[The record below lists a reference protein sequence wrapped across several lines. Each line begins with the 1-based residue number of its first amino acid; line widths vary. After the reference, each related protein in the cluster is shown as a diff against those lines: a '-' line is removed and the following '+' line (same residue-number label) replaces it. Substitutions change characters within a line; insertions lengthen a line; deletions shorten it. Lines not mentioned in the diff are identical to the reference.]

1 VVSVESEKC
10 PNLVNNLVVCLDSYL
25 RELNMVV
32 AQKAHQ
38 TIVTLDLEGVLVP
51 EIWIAVA
58 ETTGIPELR
67 RTTRDEPDYDLLMR
81 QRLAIL
87 DQHGL
92 TMSAIETVISTLQ
105 PLPGA
110 IDFLNAL
117 REQTQVIILSDTFEQ
132 FGRPFMRQLGMP
144 TLLCHRLIVE
154 NDRIVDFELRQV
166 DQKRHAVEAFRSLNY
181 RIIAAGDSYNDTA
194 MLGAA
199 DAGFLFHAPDN
210 VIKEFPQF
218 PALRDFAQLL
228 EAIRNCLNH

>member
-1 VVSVESEKC
+1 
-10 PNLVNNLVVCLDSYL
+10 
-25 RELNMVV
+25 MAV

-58 ETTGIPELR
+58 ETLGIPELR

-87 DQHGL
+87 DEHEL
-92 TMSAIETVISTLQ
+92 TMSAIEKVISTLS

-110 IDFLNAL
+110 LEFLNDL
-117 REQTQVIILSDTFEQ
+117 REMSQVIILSDTFEQ

-144 TLLCHRLIVE
+144 TLFCHRLIVE
-154 NDRIVDFELRQV
+154 NDRITDFELRQV
-166 DQKRHAVEAFRSLNY
+166 DQKRQAVEAFRTLNY
-181 RIIAAGDSYNDTA
+181 RIVAAGDSYNDTA

-199 DAGFLFHAPDN
+199 DAGFLFHSPEN
-210 VIKEFPQF
+210 IQKEYPQF
-218 PALRDFAQLL
+218 LALDTYDDLFKHLTAALGV
-228 EAIRNCLNH
+228 

>member
-1 VVSVESEKC
+1 
-10 PNLVNNLVVCLDSYL
+10 
-25 RELNMVV
+25 MAV
-32 AQKAHQ
+32 AQQAHQ
-38 TIVTLDLEGVLVP
+38 TIVTLDLEGVLIP

-58 ETTGIPELR
+58 ETTGISELR

-87 DQHGL
+87 DEHGL
-92 TMSAIETVISTLQ
+92 TMSAIEKVISTLR

-110 IDFLNAL
+110 LDFLNAL
-117 REQTQVIILSDTFEQ
+117 REISQVIILSDTFEQ

-144 TLLCHRLIVE
+144 TLFCHRLIVE
-154 NDRIVDFELRQV
+154 NDRITDFELRQV
-166 DQKRHAVEAFRSLNY
+166 DQKRHAVEAFKALNY
-181 RIIAAGDSYNDTA
+181 RIVAAGDSYNDTA

-218 PALRDFAQLL
+218 RAINDFETLLR
-228 EAIRNCLNH
+228 AISESLT

>member
-1 VVSVESEKC
+1 
-10 PNLVNNLVVCLDSYL
+10 
-25 RELNMVV
+25 MAV
-32 AQKAHQ
+32 AQQAHQ
-38 TIVTLDLEGVLVP
+38 TIVTLDLEGVLIP

-58 ETTGIPELR
+58 ETAGIPELR

-87 DQHGL
+87 DEHGL
-92 TMSAIETVISTLQ
+92 TMSAIEKVISTLQ

-110 IDFLNAL
+110 LDFLNAL
-117 REQTQVIILSDTFEQ
+117 REQTQVIILSDTFDQ

-144 TLLCHRLIVE
+144 TLFCHRLIVE
-154 NDRIVDFELRQV
+154 EDRITDFELRQV
-166 DQKRHAVEAFRSLNY
+166 DQKRHAVEAFKSLNY

-199 DAGFLFHAPDN
+199 DAGFLFHAPEN

-218 PALRDFAQLL
+218 LALNEFAELL
-228 EAIRNCLNH
+228 EAIQNSLSH

>member
-1 VVSVESEKC
+1 
-10 PNLVNNLVVCLDSYL
+10 
-25 RELNMVV
+25 MAV
-32 AQKAHQ
+32 AQQAHQ
-38 TIVTLDLEGVLVP
+38 TIVTLDLEGVLIP

-58 ETTGIPELR
+58 EATGIPELR

-87 DQHGL
+87 DRHGL

-110 IDFLNAL
+110 LDFLNAL
-117 REQTQVIILSDTFEQ
+117 RERTQVIILSDTFEQ

-144 TLLCHRLIVE
+144 TLFCHRLIVE

-166 DQKRHAVEAFRSLNY
+166 DQKRHAVEAFKGLNY
-181 RIIAAGDSYNDTA
+181 RIVAAGDSYNDTA
-194 MLGAA
+194 MLTAA

-210 VIKEFPQF
+210 VKKEFPKFQ
-218 PALRDFAQLL
+218 ALDEFAELL
-228 EAIRNCLNH
+228 EAINKSLHQ

>member
-1 VVSVESEKC
+1 
-10 PNLVNNLVVCLDSYL
+10 
-25 RELNMVV
+25 MMAV
-32 AQKAHQ
+32 AQQAHQ

-58 ETTGIPELR
+58 DTTGIPDLR

-87 DQHGL
+87 DEHGL
-92 TMSAIETVISTLQ
+92 TMSAIEQVIATLS

-117 REQTQVIILSDTFEQ
+117 REMTQVIILSDTFEQ
-132 FGRPFMRQLGMP
+132 FGRPFMRQPGMP
-144 TLLCHRLIVE
+144 TLFCHRLIVE
-154 NDRIVDFELRQV
+154 NDRITDFELRQV

-181 RIIAAGDSYNDTA
+181 RIVAAGDSYNDTA
-194 MLGAA
+194 MLTAA

-210 VIKEFPQF
+210 VVKEFPQF
-218 PALRDFAQLL
+218 RAINEFAELL
-228 EAIRNCLNH
+228 KAIQHSLVH

>member
-1 VVSVESEKC
+1 
-10 PNLVNNLVVCLDSYL
+10 
-25 RELNMVV
+25 MAV
-32 AQKAHQ
+32 AQQAHQ
-38 TIVTLDLEGVLVP
+38 TIVTLDLEGVLIP

-58 ETTGIPELR
+58 EATGIPELR

-110 IDFLNAL
+110 VDFLNAL
-117 REQTQVIILSDTFEQ
+117 RERTQVIILSDTFEQ

-144 TLLCHRLIVE
+144 TLFCHRLIVE

-181 RIIAAGDSYNDTA
+181 RIVAAGDSYNDTA
-194 MLGAA
+194 MLTVA
-199 DAGFLFHAPDN
+199 DDGFLFHAPDN

-218 PALRDFAQLL
+218 RAINDFETLL
-228 EAIRNCLNH
+228 MAISESL

>member
-1 VVSVESEKC
+1 
-10 PNLVNNLVVCLDSYL
+10 
-25 RELNMVV
+25 MMAV
-32 AQKAHQ
+32 AQQAHQ
-38 TIVTLDLEGVLVP
+38 TIVTLDLEGVLIP

-92 TMSAIETVISTLQ
+92 TMSAIEEVISTLR

-110 IDFLNAL
+110 LDFLNAL

-144 TLLCHRLIVE
+144 TLFCHRLIVE

-166 DQKRHAVEAFRSLNY
+166 DQKRHAVEAFKSLNY
-181 RIIAAGDSYNDTA
+181 LIVAAGDSYNDTA

-199 DAGFLFHAPDN
+199 DAGFLFHAPEN
-210 VIKEFPQF
+210 VKREFPQF
-218 PALRDFAQLL
+218 QALNEFAELL
-228 EAIRNCLNH
+228 EAISKSLHQ

>member
-1 VVSVESEKC
+1 
-10 PNLVNNLVVCLDSYL
+10 
-25 RELNMVV
+25 MAV
-32 AQKAHQ
+32 AQQAHQ
-38 TIVTLDLEGVLVP
+38 TIVTLDLEGVLIP

-58 ETTGIPELR
+58 ETTGISELR

-81 QRLAIL
+81 QRLTIL

-92 TMSAIETVISTLQ
+92 TMSAIEQVIATLR

-110 IDFLNAL
+110 LDFLNAL
-117 REQTQVIILSDTFEQ
+117 REISQVIILSDTFEQ

-144 TLLCHRLIVE
+144 TLFCHRLIVE
-154 NDRIVDFELRQV
+154 NDRITDFELRQV
-166 DQKRHAVEAFRSLNY
+166 DQKRHAVEAFKALNY
-181 RIIAAGDSYNDTA
+181 RIVAAGDSYNDTA

-218 PALRDFAQLL
+218 RAINDFETLLR
-228 EAIRNCLNH
+228 AISESLT

>member
-1 VVSVESEKC
+1 
-10 PNLVNNLVVCLDSYL
+10 
-25 RELNMVV
+25 MAV
-32 AQKAHQ
+32 AQQAHQ
-38 TIVTLDLEGVLVP
+38 TIVTLDLEGVLIP

-58 ETTGIPELR
+58 EATGIPELR
-67 RTTRDEPDYDLLMR
+67 RTTRDEPEYDLLMR

-87 DQHGL
+87 NQHGL

-110 IDFLNAL
+110 VDFLNAL
-117 REQTQVIILSDTFEQ
+117 RERTQVIILSDTFEQ

-144 TLLCHRLIVE
+144 TLFCHRLIVE

-181 RIIAAGDSYNDTA
+181 RIVAAGDSYNDTA

-210 VIKEFPQF
+210 VKKEFPQF
-218 PALRDFAQLL
+218 QALDEFAELL
-228 EAIRNCLNH
+228 EAINKSLHQ

>member
-1 VVSVESEKC
+1 
-10 PNLVNNLVVCLDSYL
+10 
-25 RELNMVV
+25 MAV
-32 AQKAHQ
+32 AQQAHQ
-38 TIVTLDLEGVLVP
+38 TIVTLDLEGVLIP

-92 TMSAIETVISTLQ
+92 TMSAIEEVISTLR

-110 IDFLNAL
+110 LDFLNAL

-144 TLLCHRLIVE
+144 TLFCHRLIVE

-166 DQKRHAVEAFRSLNY
+166 DQKRHAVEAFKSLNY
-181 RIIAAGDSYNDTA
+181 RIVAAGDSYNDTA

-210 VIKEFPQF
+210 VIREFPQF
-218 PALRDFAQLL
+218 RAINDFKTLL
-228 EAIRNCLNH
+228 TAISESFN